1 MFVFFGGL
9 FFLLFTRLLSI
20 QITGQA
26 EGRPMAVMAEAKYAR
41 EAVLKAERGKIID
54 RNGELIASDTLS
66 YRLIAILS
74 EKATEKGAKEPRHVT
89 DFNKAAELLSK
100 YIPMEKEKM
109 IEIRDKAV
117 SRNTDTYE
125 TYQIEFG
132 KAGRDIS
139 HETMLAIKKAA
150 EEEGVTGLQFI
161 EDKKRFYPNGNFA
174 SYLIGF
180 AMREEDKDG
189 KVSTVGKMGL
199 EQTYNEALTGVDGK
213 MDYKTDIWG
222 YILPKTEKQIVAAQD
237 GKTIQLTIDK
247 TIQNFVEDAMNQVNE
262 KYSPEKMLVVVTNPK
277 TGEIYAMSQRPSFH
291 PATREGLTEN
301 WLNDAVQNTIEP
313 GSTMKMFTLASA
325 IEEKKWDPFAEY
337 QSGQYTIY
345 DKTIRDV
352 NRTGWGRISFLE
364 GFQRSSNVSMAYL
377 LERMGDRTFIE
388 YLRGF
393 GFGEKVG
400 IDLPN
405 EASGIILDINPSER
419 LTTSYGQGSTV
430 TPIQMIQA
438 ATAIANDGKMMK
450 PYVIDKIVNPNTE
463 EIEEDHKSEE
473 RESPISADTAKQ
485 VREILASTITSEA
498 GTGKKFALTGY
509 SVGGKTGTAEIP
521 KKNGGYLSGDGNYLY
536 SFLGMAPI
544 DDPQLLTYVIVQQP
558 KLEMG
563 QYGSDPVA
571 ELFTSIME
579 SSLKYMNIVPEDNE
593 STMTIPLADFVGKDS
608 TDAIESLKQQGFSPV
623 LIGEGGEVK
632 SQYPGQ
638 GTKLNKDTIVLLE
651 TSGNTTLPNFSGWS
665 KKMVL
670 SFRMLSGLDIR
681 LNGDGYVVEQSL
693 SEGAN
698 VTKDDPV
705 VLQLQSPAI
714 QHTPVETVDE
724 ETEGE
729 ETEEII
735 GG

>member
-1 MFVFFGGL
+1 
-9 FFLLFTRLLSI
+9 
-20 QITGQA
+20 
-26 EGRPMAVMAEAKYAR
+26 MAVMAEAKYAR

-139 HETMLAIKKAA
+139 HETMLAIKEAA

-473 RESPISADTAKQ
+473 RKSPISADTAKQ

>member
-9 FFLLFTRLLSI
+9 FFLLFIRLLSI

-473 RESPISADTAKQ
+473 RKSPISADTAKQ

-724 ETEGE
+724 ESEGE

>member
-1 MFVFFGGL
+1 MFVVFGGL
-9 FFLLFTRLLSI
+9 FFLLFWRLLSI

-26 EGRPMAVMAEAKYAR
+26 EGRQMAAMAEAKYAR
-41 EAVLKAERGKIID
+41 EATLKAERGKIID

-66 YRLIAILS
+66 YRLIAVLN
-74 EKATEKGAKEPRHVT
+74 EKATEKGAKKPRHVT
-89 DFNKAAELLSK
+89 DFDKAADVLSRF
-100 YIPMEKEKM
+100 IPMEKEEM
-109 IEIRDKAV
+109 LRIRDAALK
-117 SRNTDTYE
+117 RNAD

-139 HETMLAIKKAA
+139 HETMLAIKEAA
-150 EEEGVTGLQFI
+150 EKEGVTGLQFI

-199 EQTYNEALTGVDGK
+199 EKTYNEELTGTNGKVD
-213 MDYKTDIWG
+213 YQTDIWG
-222 YILPKTEKQIVAAQD
+222 FILPKSEKKVVAAKD
-237 GKTIQLTIDK
+237 GMTIQLTIDK
-247 TIQNFVEDAMNQVNE
+247 TIQNFVEDAMNQVE
-262 KYSPEKMLVVVTNPK
+262 SKYSPEKMLVIVTNPK

-291 PATREGLTEN
+291 PSTREGLTEN
-301 WLNDAVQNTIEP
+301 WLNDAIQNTIEP
-313 GSTMKMFTLASA
+313 GSTMKMFTLAAA

-352 NRTGWGRISFLE
+352 NRTGWGRINFLE

-405 EASGIILDINPSER
+405 EVPGIILDINPSER

-450 PYVIDKIVNPNTE
+450 PYVIDRIVDPNTGKE
-463 EIEEDHKSEE
+463 VVDHHEEE
-473 RESPISADTAKQ
+473 RKSPISAETAKQ
-485 VREILASTITSEA
+485 VREILASTVTSEA
-498 GTGKKFALTGY
+498 GTGRKFALSGY

-521 KKNGGYLSGDGNYLY
+521 KKDGRGYLSGDGKYLY

-558 KLEMG
+558 KLELG

-579 SSLKYMNIVPEDNE
+579 SSLKYMNILPENSETYSTKSLSNHVGEDAE
-593 STMTIPLADFVGKDS
+593 SSIAMLQ
-608 TDAIESLKQQGFSPV
+608 QQGFSPV
-623 LIGEGGEVK
+623 LIGEGGKVK
-632 SQYPGQ
+632 SQYPAE
-638 GTKLNKDTIVLLE
+638 GTKLSEGSLVLLE
-651 TSGNTTLPNFSGWS
+651 TEGDTTLPNFSGWS
-665 KKMVL
+665 KKMTL
-670 SFRMLSGLDIR
+670 SFKMLSGLDIR
-681 LNGDGYVVEQSL
+681 LNGDGYVTEQSL
-693 SEGAN
+693 SAGA
-698 VTKDDPV
+698 VISKDDPV
-705 VLQLQSPAI
+705 VLQLKSPED
-714 QHTPVETVDE
+714 QHTPIEKNE
-724 ETEGE
+724 ETEDE
-729 ETEEII
+729 EVEEII

>member
-473 RESPISADTAKQ
+473 RKSPISADTAKQ

-724 ETEGE
+724 ESEGE

>member
-1 MFVFFGGL
+1 MFVIFGGL
-9 FFLLFTRLLSI
+9 FFLLFLRLLSI

-26 EGRPMAVMAEAKYAR
+26 EGRQMAAMAEAKYAR
-41 EAVLKAERGKIID
+41 EAILKAERGKIID
-54 RNGELIASDTLS
+54 RNGEMIASDTLS

-89 DFNKAAELLSK
+89 DFNKAAELLSRF
-100 YIPMEKEKM
+100 IPMEKEKM
-109 IEIRDKAV
+109 IEIRDAAIK
-117 SRNTDTYE
+117 RNSE

-139 HETMLAIKKAA
+139 HETMLAIKEAA
-150 EEEGVTGLQFI
+150 EEEDITGLQFI

-180 AMREEDKDG
+180 AIREEDEKG
-189 KVSTVGKMGL
+189 NVSTVGKMGL
-199 EQTYNEALTGVDGK
+199 EQTYNEELTGTNGKVD
-213 MDYKTDIWG
+213 YQTDIWG
-222 YILPKTEKQIVAAQD
+222 YILPKTEKKIVAAKD
-237 GKTIQLTIDK
+237 GLTIQLTIDK

-262 KYSPEKMLVVVTNPK
+262 KYSPEKMLVIVTNPK

-291 PATREGLTEN
+291 PSTRVGLTEN

-313 GSTMKMFTLASA
+313 GSTMKMFTLAAA
-325 IEEKKWDPFAEY
+325 IEEGKWDPFAEF

-377 LERMGDRTFIE
+377 LERMGDRTFID
-388 YLRGF
+388 YLHSF
-393 GFGEKVG
+393 GFGAKVG

-405 EASGIILDINPSER
+405 EVPGIILDINPSER

-450 PYVIDKIVNPNTE
+450 PYVIDKIIDPNSGE
-463 EIEEDHKSEE
+463 VVEDHNEE
-473 RESPISADTAKQ
+473 VKNSPISAKTAKQ
-485 VREILASTITSEA
+485 VRDVLASTVTSDV
-498 GTGKKFALTGY
+498 GTGRKFALSGY

-521 KKNGGYLSGDGNYLY
+521 NKEGRGYLSGDGNYLY

-558 KLEMG
+558 KLELG

-579 SSLKYMNIVPEDNE
+579 SSLKYMNILPENSQE
-593 STMTIPLADFVGKDS
+593 SSTKSLSNHIGESADS
-608 TDAIESLKQQGFSPV
+608 AIATLEQQGFLPI
-623 LIGEGGEVK
+623 LIGEGGKVR
-632 SQYPGQ
+632 SQHPEE
-638 GTKLNKDTIVLLE
+638 GTKLSEGSLVLLE
-651 TSGNTTLPNFSGWS
+651 TDGDTVLPNFTGWS
-665 KKMVL
+665 KKMAL
-670 SFRMLSGLDIR
+670 SFKMLSGLDIR
-681 LNGDGYVVEQSL
+681 LNGDGYVTEQSL
-693 SEGAN
+693 SAGA
-698 VTKDDPV
+698 VISKDDPV
-705 VLQLQSPAI
+705 VLQLKSPKE
-714 QHTPVETVDE
+714 QHTPVEPNEEDE
-724 ETEGE
+724 EV
-729 ETEEII
+729 EEII